1 MKRSEAAL
9 GRAVAVL
16 MSFLLLAGAVLPVAA
31 SDTAGA
37 TEEKSAA
44 LGVLTVCSYDPEN
57 GVIRIAG
64 TVNHNVMTK
73 AKNCRIAL
81 FRVPSWRTASGV
93 ISVTEPLADTAM
105 SIRFEFTIE

>member
-9 GRAVAVL
+9 CRAVAVL

-37 TEEKSAA
+37 TDEKSAA

-57 GVIRIAG
+57 GVCHRAAG
-64 TVNHNVMTK
+64 GHGNVHT
-73 AKNCRIAL
+73 L
-81 FRVPSWRTASGV
+81 
-93 ISVTEPLADTAM
+93 
-105 SIRFEFTIE
+105 

>member
-9 GRAVAVL
+9 CRAVAVL
-16 MSFLLLAGAVLPVAA
+16 MFFLFLAGAVLPVAA

-37 TEEKSAA
+37 TDEKSAA

-81 FRVPSWRTASGV
+81 RFTYCSKRSLRFFAFVPLV
-93 ISVTEPLADTAM
+93 PPP
-105 SIRFEFTIE
+105 IRH